1 MICIVYS
8 CMLVTSLLSD
18 TNRAVGR
25 KLTSNFYIQML
36 NATGFT
42 SELEREH
49 KKKCKRKRV
58 RAHVLAFVAM

>member
-1 MICIVYS
+1 
-8 CMLVTSLLSD
+8 MLVTSLLSD

-36 NATGFT
+36 NGFT

-49 KKKCKRKRV
+49 KAKCKRKRA

>member
-36 NATGFT
+36 NGFT

-49 KKKCKRKRV
+49 KEKCKRKRA

>member
-1 MICIVYS
+1 
-8 CMLVTSLLSD
+8 MLVTSLLSD

-36 NATGFT
+36 NGFT

-49 KKKCKRKRV
+49 KEKCKRKRA